1 MTCGKPHGKLL
12 FCKFVCMLSDSSI
25 YICEYIWGRA
35 QMELLYREGNI
46 PSRKHRFS
54 NEKKSSVWGKMLPF
68 RLLVSRG
75 TRDFPET
82 IQALVIVQ
90 SPTSA

>member
-1 MTCGKPHGKLL
+1 MRSYC
-12 FCKFVCMLSDSSI
+12 FVSLYVCSLIHPYTYVNI
-25 YICEYIWGRA
+25 YGGEHKWNYSTGMVIFLPENIGF
-35 QMELLYREGNI
+35 QM
-46 PSRKHRFS
+46 
-54 NEKKSSVWGKMLPF
+54 EKKSSVWGKMLPF